1 MILCAYEIN
10 QSVQEKEGSW
20 NLGLWVKF
28 FINYQAFFT
37 VQLIRYFYRMLCVID
52 HNIDKVAR
60 AIRVCERDLFVCLR
74 GTRPPVLYFFG
85 EPSLAGRELPVT
97 YRELSIPPFSF
108 LGGIFFF
115 STLFLFLLFFFSFLS
130 SV

>member
-10 QSVQEKEGSW
+10 QSVQEKEENWS
-20 NLGLWVKF
+20 LGLWVKF

-52 HNIDKVAR
+52 HAIDKVAR

-74 GTRPPVLYFFG
+74 GTRPWFYVFW
-85 EPSLAGRELPVT
+85 ESISTRSRAGIAGN
-97 YRELSIPPFSF
+97 LS
-108 LGGIFFF
+108 
-115 STLFLFLLFFFSFLS
+115 
-130 SV
+130 

>member
-10 QSVQEKEGSW
+10 QSVQEKEENWS
-20 NLGLWVKF
+20 LGLWVKF

-52 HNIDKVAR
+52 HAIDKVAR

-74 GTRPPVLYFFG
+74 GTRPWFYVFWESHL
-85 EPSLAGRELPVT
+85 
-97 YRELSIPPFSF
+97 
-108 LGGIFFF
+108 
-115 STLFLFLLFFFSFLS
+115 
-130 SV
+130 